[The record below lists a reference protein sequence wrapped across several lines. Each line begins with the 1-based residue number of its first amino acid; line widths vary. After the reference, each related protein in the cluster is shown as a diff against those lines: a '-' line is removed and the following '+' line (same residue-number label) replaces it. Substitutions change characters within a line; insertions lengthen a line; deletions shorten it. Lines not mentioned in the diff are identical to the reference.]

1 MPMERIRVG
10 TDLAQAITARD
21 RADRPAQ
28 GATPGA
34 FRAQLAQ
41 AHVGQLN
48 ERIDKALADIDDLG
62 TRLGQTLSMADLKR
76 YRQAIAGLM
85 RDLTGNM
92 VEVRTQMEW
101 DSQAWEHRTLVTVR
115 KVNEELEKLTEMV
128 LAQEQDRLG
137 ILAKIGEIKGMLLDV
152 RM

>member
-1 MPMERIRVG
+1 MPMEPIRVG
-10 TDLAQAITARD
+10 TDVSKPIGPRE

-28 GATPGA
+28 GAAPGA

-48 ERIDKALADIDDLG
+48 ERIDKALAQIDELG
-62 TRLGQTLSMADLKR
+62 ARLGQTLTMADLKR
-76 YRQAIAGLM
+76 YRQAVAGLM
-85 RDLTGNM
+85 RDLTNNM
-92 VEVRTQMEW
+92 VQVRTQMEW
-101 DSQAWEHRTLVTVR
+101 DSQAWEHRTLITIR

-137 ILAKIGEIKGMLLDV
+137 ILEKIGEIKGMLLDV

>member
-1 MPMERIRVG
+1 MPMDRIRVG
-10 TDLAQAITARD
+10 TDVAQSITTRE
-21 RADRPAQ
+21 RSDRPAQ
-28 GATPGA
+28 GAVPGG

-48 ERIDKALADIDDLG
+48 ERIDRALGEIDDLG
-62 TRLGQTLSMADLKR
+62 ARLGQTLTMADLKR
-76 YRQAIAGLM
+76 YRQAVAGLM
-85 RDLTGNM
+85 RDLTNNM
-92 VEVRTQMEW
+92 VQVRTQMEW

-137 ILAKIGEIKGMLLDV
+137 ILEKIGEIKGMLLDV